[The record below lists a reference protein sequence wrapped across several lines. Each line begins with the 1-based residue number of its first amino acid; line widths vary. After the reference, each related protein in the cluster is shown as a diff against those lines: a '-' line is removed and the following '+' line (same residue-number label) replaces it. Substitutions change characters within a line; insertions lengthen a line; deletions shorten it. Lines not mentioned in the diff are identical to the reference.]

1 MAGGEPRIAAILPN
15 GLVLVGAEL
24 SPARH
29 RPPRRPYKTPPKQR
43 PFSGHK
49 NGTKNAKAH
58 CRPSPFW
65 FHFCGRKAAAVL
77 GTRAGRRC
85 CAGRRAGGRNLV
97 AVKTKFRTAAA
108 SRRCSLIF
116 FATSLRRPLQTF
128 SSGFGHWPASG
139 RPMAGQWPASGLAMA
154 VRMLMASRSRV
165 LGRPVAAERA
175 GMGGSVKTR
184 QNACQYP
191 SVCGSFCANMC
202 QNASVCDSRRLRVCR
217 SAPACGAVL
226 QCVSVYLSV
235 GVSRRQ

>member
-1 MAGGEPRIAAILPN
+1 LAGGEPRIAAILPN

-116 FATSLRRPLQTF
+116 FCDLSASTAPNLLVWFRPL
-128 SSGFGHWPASG
+128 
-139 RPMAGQWPASGLAMA
+139 AGQWPPN
-154 VRMLMASRSRV
+154 
-165 LGRPVAAERA
+165 GRPVAGEWPGNGRA
-175 GMGGSVKTR
+175 DADGQPLARFG
-184 QNACQYP
+184 
-191 SVCGSFCANMC
+191 
-202 QNASVCDSRRLRVCR
+202 
-217 SAPACGAVL
+217 PAGRC
-226 QCVSVYLSV
+226 
-235 GVSRRQ
+235 